1 MSLVFFIYLTIILA
15 VSWKVSKE
23 TPAFGTQT
31 RGERVSR
38 AVEAF
43 AAMALATAAALTIVV
58 GVYQIVTTGQTH
70 WP

>member
-43 AAMALATAAALTIVV
+43 AAIALVHAAALTVLV
-58 GVYQIVTTGQTH
+58 GLYMLISRGQIH